1 MRTRGKD
8 ISKNNIGKTAYPG
21 EQKSYTHTWH
31 TNQWKD
37 LKLLHRKSETL
48 RLEAMTYDVDLNND
62 VWYMAFLGNK
72 VRESANQQSEKATC
86 KIRGNIHKLHFW

>member
-1 MRTRGKD
+1 
-8 ISKNNIGKTAYPG
+8 
-21 EQKSYTHTWH
+21 
-31 TNQWKD
+31 
-37 LKLLHRKSETL
+37 
-48 RLEAMTYDVDLNND
+48 MTYDVDLNND